1 MKKPYKKKKR
11 HKAQGGVEHKL
22 PKETGKKLAEA
33 MQKICQR
40 KKPSEQEALH
50 LSA

>member
-22 PKETGKKLAEA
+22 PKEQGRKLAASMAVRAQAKREGKA
-33 MQKICQR
+33 
-40 KKPSEQEALH
+40 
-50 LSA
+50 